1 MASLIASLIRCVGA
15 RDPPSLVKTYSAP
28 LGGYLPP
35 PQMHTYVSAPDPHQP
50 QTHTFVVSV
59 TPRMLLPAQHASAHH
74 GAGTPRMLLPA
85 QHASAHHGAGTP
97 RMLLPAGVNKEP
109 CSHPRM
115 LLPAGGA
122 SPRSPHAQY
131 GASTQ
136 YDAHA
141 QYDASAQNGRAASPP
156 PSNYVPSTASYWA
169 SPPPSNYVGRVL
181 QLPPG
186 STAAIQMQQQ
196 QGRRDE
202 QIRTREVGA
211 VTGAP
216 PLTFIA
222 ASYRHAEAERRDGL
236 LERRDERA
244 AAGGSP
250 ARHPTGARDDAHA
263 HANGS
268 PAPAAALHRQSSVR
282 ASRPLS
288 RRASAAAR
296 SGRSGGARP

>member
-35 PQMHTYVSAPDPHQP
+35 PQMHTYVSAPDPPQPPPSMQVLTTAPEPHRYVSAPDPHQP

-59 TPRMLLPAQHASAHH
+59 TPRMLLPA
-74 GAGTPRMLLPA
+74 
-85 QHASAHHGAGTP
+85 
-97 RMLLPAGVNKEP
+97 
-109 CSHPRM
+109 
-115 LLPAGGA
+115 GGA
-122 SPRSPHAQY
+122 SPRSPNA
-131 GASTQ
+131 Q

-169 SPPPSNYVGRVL
+169 SPPPSNYVDRVL

-186 STAAIQMQQQ
+186 TTAAFQMQQQ

-202 QIRTREVGA
+202 QIRMREVGA

-222 ASYRHAEAERRDGL
+222 ASYRRAEAERRDGLLERRDGL

-296 SGRSGGARP
+296 SGRNGGARP